1 MIRGL
6 LSLASVLTLLT
17 VLTGCVSETV
27 KSTSVPVLDAPT
39 TLAPEA
45 ELLDVGVV
53 ILDPGISAIE
63 DEEQVYPEVRRAEA
77 TFMATELAEVLTEQ
91 GGWGAVRVVP
101 DDRQFSDLLVR
112 GTILRSDGEALDLKI
127 LVSDARGTQWLDK
140 RYQGITS
147 RYAYEQGT
155 RVKQDPFLA
164 VYRLIAND
172 MLAIFNQLPS
182 EERITIR
189 QVAEMRFARDFA
201 NGAFGD
207 YLEEDESGHI
217 SLRRLPAE
225 DDPMLNRI
233 RGLRQRHYVF
243 VDTLQGHYTGFAE
256 DMYTPYQEWRKASYE
271 ETVALR
277 ELQAESQ
284 REMIAGGAAIIAG
297 VLAQTSGS
305 RATRS
310 AGAVGVIGGGA
321 LLKSGLEK
329 RAESNI
335 HSLALEEL
343 GQSLDAEITPR
354 VIELE
359 DRTVRLTGSVEDQYD
374 QWRELLA
381 DIYAAELAALEPPAG
396 AADNTTATSD
406 AQDS

>member
-1 MIRGL
+1 MKRCL
-6 LSLASVLTLLT
+6 LYVCLLFPM
-17 VLTGCVSETV
+17 LGGCVSETV
-27 KSTSVPVLDAPT
+27 KSTSVPTLEAPERLT
-39 TLAPEA
+39 PEA
-45 ELLDVGVV
+45 ELLDVGIV
-53 ILDPGISAIE
+53 ILDPGISAVE
-63 DEEQVYPEVRRAEA
+63 DEELVYPEVRKAEA

-112 GTILRSDGEALDLKI
+112 GTILLSDGESLQLKI
-127 LVSDARGTQWLDK
+127 MVSDARGTVWLDK
-140 RYQGITS
+140 RYQGVTS

-164 VYRLIAND
+164 VYRMIAND
-172 MLAIFNQLPS
+172 MLAIFDRVPS
-182 EERITIR
+182 ADRVTIR
-189 QVAEMRFARDFA
+189 RVAEMRFARDFA
-201 NGAFGD
+201 SGAFAD
-207 YLEEDESGHI
+207 YLEEDDAGQI

-225 DDPMLNRI
+225 DDPMLNRV

-243 VDTLQGHYTGFAE
+243 VDTLQGHYKGFAE
-256 DMYTPYQEWRKASYE
+256 DMYTPYQEWRRASYE
-271 ETVALR
+271 ETIALR
-277 ELQAESQ
+277 ELEAESQ
-284 REMIAGGAAIIAG
+284 REMIAGGAAILAG
-297 VLAQTSGS
+297 IVAQTSSS
-305 RATRS
+305 RTTRS

-359 DRTVRLTGSVEDQYD
+359 DRTVRLTGNVEDQYD

-381 DIYAAELAALEPPAG
+381 DIYAAELAALESPAD
-396 AADNTTATSD
+396 ATADPLTTPDT
-406 AQDS
+406 QDS

>member
-1 MIRGL
+1 MMR
-6 LSLASVLTLLT
+6 LALTLMFGVTL
-17 VLTGCVSETV
+17 LTGCVSETV
-27 KSTSVPVLDAPT
+27 KSTQVPALAAPD
-39 TLAPEA
+39 TLTPEA

-53 ILDPGISAIE
+53 ILDPGISTVE
-63 DEEQVYPEVRRAEA
+63 DELLVYPEVRRAEA
-77 TFMATELAEVLTEQ
+77 TFMATELTQVLTEQ

-101 DDRQFSDLLVR
+101 DDRQFSDLLVK
-112 GTILRSDGEALDLKI
+112 GTIMRSDGEALELKI
-127 LVSDARGTQWLDK
+127 VVSDARGMVWLDK
-140 RYQGITS
+140 RYTGVTS
-147 RYAYEQGT
+147 RYAYEKGT

-164 VYRLIAND
+164 VYRMIAND
-172 MLAIFNQLPS
+172 MLQKFNGVPAA
-182 EERITIR
+182 ERAEIR

-201 NGAFGD
+201 SGAFAD
-207 YLEEDESGHI
+207 YLQEDETGHI

-225 DDPMLNRI
+225 DDPMLNRV

-243 VDTLQGHYTGFAE
+243 VDTLQGHYTGFSE
-256 DMYTPYQEWRKASYE
+256 EMYEPYQEWRKASYE

-277 ELQAESQ
+277 ELESEAQ

-297 VLAQTSGS
+297 IVAQTSGS
-305 RATRS
+305 RTTRS

-329 RAESNI
+329 RAESKI

-359 DRTVRLTGSVEDQYD
+359 DRTVQLSGNVEDQYD

-381 DIYAAELAALEPPAG
+381 DIYAAELAALEPPDSTD
-396 AADNTTATSD
+396 AAPKLDPEP
-406 AQDS
+406 QDS

>member
-1 MIRGL
+1 MMR
-6 LSLASVLTLLT
+6 LAPALMFGVTL
-17 VLTGCVSETV
+17 LTGCVSETV
-27 KSTSVPVLDAPT
+27 KSTQVPALTAPG
-39 TLAPEA
+39 TLTPEA

-53 ILDPGISAIE
+53 ILDPGISTIE
-63 DEEQVYPEVRRAEA
+63 DEPLVYPEVRRAEA
-77 TFMATELAEVLTEQ
+77 TFIATELTQVLTEQ

-101 DDRQFSDLLVR
+101 DDRQFSDLLVQ
-112 GTILRSDGEALDLKI
+112 GNILRSDGEALELKI
-127 LVSDARGTQWLDK
+127 VVSDARGMVWLDK
-140 RYQGITS
+140 RYTGVTS

-164 VYRLIAND
+164 VYRMIAND
-172 MLAIFNQLPS
+172 MLQKFGGVPAA
-182 EERITIR
+182 ERAEIR

-201 NGAFGD
+201 NGAFAD
-207 YLEEDESGHI
+207 YLQEDEAGHI

-243 VDTLQGHYTGFAE
+243 VDTLQGHYTGFSE
-256 DMYTPYQEWRKASYE
+256 EMYDPYQEWRKASYE

-277 ELQAESQ
+277 ELESEAQ

-297 VLAQTSGS
+297 IVAQTSGS
-305 RATRS
+305 RTTRS

-329 RAESNI
+329 RAESKI

-359 DRTVRLTGSVEDQYD
+359 DRTVQLTGSVEDQYG

-381 DIYAAELAALEPPAG
+381 DIYAAELAALKPPDSPEAAPTLDPEP
-396 AADNTTATSD
+396 
-406 AQDS
+406 QDS

>member
-1 MIRGL
+1 MMR
-6 LSLASVLTLLT
+6 LALTLMFGVTL
-17 VLTGCVSETV
+17 LTGCVSETV
-27 KSTSVPVLDAPT
+27 KSTQVPALAAPG
-39 TLAPEA
+39 TLTPEA

-53 ILDPGISAIE
+53 ILDPGISTVE
-63 DEEQVYPEVRRAEA
+63 DEPLVYPEVRRAEA
-77 TFMATELAEVLTEQ
+77 TFMATELTQVLTEQ

-101 DDRQFSDLLVR
+101 DDRQFSDLLVK
-112 GTILRSDGEALDLKI
+112 GTIMRSDGEALELKI
-127 LVSDARGTQWLDK
+127 VVSDARGMVWLDK
-140 RYQGITS
+140 RYTGVTS

-164 VYRLIAND
+164 VYRMIAND
-172 MLAIFNQLPS
+172 MLQKFNGVPAA
-182 EERITIR
+182 ERAEIR

-201 NGAFGD
+201 SGAFAD
-207 YLEEDESGHI
+207 YLQEDETGHI

-225 DDPMLNRI
+225 DDPMLNRV

-243 VDTLQGHYTGFAE
+243 VDTLQGHYTGFSE
-256 DMYTPYQEWRKASYE
+256 EMYEPYQEWRKASYE

-277 ELQAESQ
+277 ELESEAQ

-297 VLAQTSGS
+297 IVAQTSGS
-305 RATRS
+305 RTTRS

-329 RAESNI
+329 RAESKI

-359 DRTVRLTGSVEDQYD
+359 DRTVQLSGNVEDQYD

-381 DIYAAELAALEPPAG
+381 DIYAAELAALEPPDSTD
-396 AADNTTATSD
+396 AAPKLDPEP
-406 AQDS
+406 QDS

>member
-1 MIRGL
+1 MMR
-6 LSLASVLTLLT
+6 LALALMFGVTL
-17 VLTGCVSETV
+17 LTGCVSETV
-27 KSTSVPVLDAPT
+27 KSTQVPALAAPD
-39 TLAPEA
+39 TLTPEA

-53 ILDPGISAIE
+53 ILDPGISTVE
-63 DEEQVYPEVRRAEA
+63 DEPLVYPEVRRAEA
-77 TFMATELAEVLTEQ
+77 TFMATELTQVLTEQ

-101 DDRQFSDLLVR
+101 DDRQFSDLLVK
-112 GTILRSDGEALDLKI
+112 GTIMRSDGEALELKI
-127 LVSDARGTQWLDK
+127 VVSDARGMVWLDK
-140 RYQGITS
+140 RYTGVTS

-164 VYRLIAND
+164 VYRMIAND
-172 MLAIFNQLPS
+172 MLQKFNGVPPA
-182 EERITIR
+182 ERAEIR

-201 NGAFGD
+201 SGAFAD
-207 YLEEDESGHI
+207 YLQEDETGHI

-225 DDPMLNRI
+225 DDPMLNRV

-243 VDTLQGHYTGFAE
+243 VDTLQGHYTGFSE
-256 DMYTPYQEWRKASYE
+256 EMYEPYQEWRKASYE

-277 ELQAESQ
+277 ELESEAQ

-297 VLAQTSGS
+297 IVAQTSGS
-305 RATRS
+305 RTTRS

-329 RAESNI
+329 RAESKI

-359 DRTVRLTGSVEDQYD
+359 DRTVQLSGNVEDQYD

-381 DIYAAELAALEPPAG
+381 DIYAAELAALEPPDSTD
-396 AADNTTATSD
+396 AAPKLDPEP
-406 AQDS
+406 QDS

>member
-1 MIRGL
+1 MMRFL
-6 LSLASVLTLLT
+6 LSVCLL
-17 VLTGCVSETV
+17 LPLLMGCVSETV
-27 KSTSVPVLDAPT
+27 KSTSVP
-39 TLAPEA
+39 TLETPDQLTSEA

-53 ILDPGISAIE
+53 ILDPGISAVE
-63 DEEQVYPEVRRAEA
+63 DEELVYPGVRKAEA
-77 TFMATELAEVLTEQ
+77 TFMATELADVLTEQ

-112 GTILRSDGEALDLKI
+112 GTILVSDGESLQLKI
-127 LVSDARGTQWLDK
+127 RVSDARGTVWLDK
-140 RYQGITS
+140 RYQGVTS

-164 VYRLIAND
+164 VYRMIAND
-172 MLAIFNQLPS
+172 MLAIFDRVPS
-182 EERITIR
+182 ADRVTIR
-189 QVAEMRFARDFA
+189 RVAEMRFARDFA
-201 NGAFGD
+201 SGTFAD
-207 YLEEDESGHI
+207 YLEEDDAGQI

-225 DDPMLNRI
+225 DDPMLNRV

-243 VDTLQGHYTGFAE
+243 VDTLQGHYIGFAE
-256 DMYTPYQEWRKASYE
+256 EMYTPYQEWRQASYE
-271 ETVALR
+271 ETIALR
-277 ELQAESQ
+277 ELEAESQ
-284 REMIAGGAAIIAG
+284 REMIAGGAAILAG
-297 VLAQTSGS
+297 IVAQTSGS
-305 RATRS
+305 RTTRS

-359 DRTVRLTGSVEDQYD
+359 DRTVRLTGNVEDQYD

-381 DIYAAELAALEPPAG
+381 DIYAAELAALEPPPASTN
-396 AADNTTATSD
+396 DPLTTPNT
-406 AQDS
+406 QDS

>member
-53 ILDPGISAIE
+53 ILDPGISPVE

-112 GTILRSDGEALDLKI
+112 GTILRSDGEALELKI

-172 MLAIFNQLPS
+172 MLAVFNQIPS

-271 ETVALR
+271 ETIALR

>member
-1 MIRGL
+1 MIRLILSLTLGMAL
-6 LSLASVLTLLT
+6 LS
-17 VLTGCVSETV
+17 GCVSETV
-27 KSTSVPVLDAPT
+27 KSTSVPMLDTPT

-53 ILDPGISAIE
+53 ILDPGISTEE
-63 DEEQVYPEVRRAEA
+63 DEELVYPEVRKAEA
-77 TFMATELAEVLTEQ
+77 TFMATELAEVLAEQ
-91 GGWGAVRVVP
+91 GSWGAVRVVP

-112 GTILRSDGEALDLKI
+112 GTILGSDGESLELKI
-127 LVSDARGTQWLDK
+127 LVSDARGKLWLDK
-140 RYQGITS
+140 RYQGVTS
-147 RYAYEQGT
+147 RYAYEPGT

-164 VYRLIAND
+164 VYRMIAND
-172 MLAIFNQLPS
+172 MLKIFEGVPA
-182 EERITIR
+182 EDRVTIR
-189 QVAEMRFARDFA
+189 RVAEMRFARDFA
-201 NGAFGD
+201 NGAYAD
-207 YLEEDESGHI
+207 YLDEDEAGRI

-225 DDPMLNRI
+225 DDPMLTRV

-277 ELQAESQ
+277 ELEAESQ
-284 REMIAGGAAIIAG
+284 REMIAGGAAILAG
-297 VLAQTSGS
+297 IVAQTSSS
-305 RATRS
+305 RTTRS
-310 AGAVGVIGGGA
+310 AGAVGVVGGGA

-359 DRTVRLTGSVEDQYD
+359 DRTVRLTGNVEDQYD

-381 DIYAAELAALEPPAG
+381 DIYAAELAALEPPVSP
-396 AADNTTATSD
+396 SD
-406 AQDS
+406 DISPTPESQDS

>member
-1 MIRGL
+1 MKRCL
-6 LSLASVLTLLT
+6 LYLCLVLPMLG
-17 VLTGCVSETV
+17 GCVSETV
-27 KSTSVPVLDAPT
+27 KSTSVPTLEAPERLT
-39 TLAPEA
+39 PEA
-45 ELLDVGVV
+45 ELLDVGIV
-53 ILDPGISAIE
+53 ILDPGISAVE
-63 DEEQVYPEVRRAEA
+63 DEELVYPEVRKAEA

-112 GTILRSDGEALDLKI
+112 GTILLSDGESLQLKI
-127 LVSDARGTQWLDK
+127 LVSDARGTVWLDK
-140 RYQGITS
+140 RYQGVTS

-164 VYRLIAND
+164 VYRMIAND
-172 MLAIFNQLPS
+172 MLAIFDRVPS
-182 EERITIR
+182 ADRVTIR
-189 QVAEMRFARDFA
+189 RVAEMRFARDFA
-201 NGAFGD
+201 SGAFAD
-207 YLEEDESGHI
+207 YLDEDDAGQI

-225 DDPMLNRI
+225 DDPMLNRV

-243 VDTLQGHYTGFAE
+243 VDTLQGHYSGFAE
-256 DMYTPYQEWRKASYE
+256 DMYTPYQEWRRASYE
-271 ETVALR
+271 ETIALR
-277 ELQAESQ
+277 ELEAESQ
-284 REMIAGGAAIIAG
+284 REMIAGGAAILAG
-297 VLAQTSGS
+297 IVAQTSGS
-305 RATRS
+305 RTTRS

-359 DRTVRLTGSVEDQYD
+359 DRTVRLTGNVEDQYD

-381 DIYAAELAALEPPAG
+381 DIYAAELAALEPPAD
-396 AADNTTATSD
+396 ATADPLTTPDT
-406 AQDS
+406 QDS

>member
-1 MIRGL
+1 MKRCL
-6 LSLASVLTLLT
+6 LYLCLVLPMLG
-17 VLTGCVSETV
+17 GCVSETV
-27 KSTSVPVLDAPT
+27 KSTSVPTLEAPERLT
-39 TLAPEA
+39 PEA
-45 ELLDVGVV
+45 ELLDVGIV
-53 ILDPGISAIE
+53 ILDPGISAVE
-63 DEEQVYPEVRRAEA
+63 DEELVYPEVRKAEA

-112 GTILRSDGEALDLKI
+112 GTILLSDGESLQLKI
-127 LVSDARGTQWLDK
+127 LVSDARGTVWLDK
-140 RYQGITS
+140 RYQGVTS

-164 VYRLIAND
+164 VYRMIAND
-172 MLAIFNQLPS
+172 MLAIFDRVPS
-182 EERITIR
+182 ADRVTIR
-189 QVAEMRFARDFA
+189 RVAEMRFARDFA
-201 NGAFGD
+201 SGAFAD
-207 YLEEDESGHI
+207 YLDEDDAGQI

-225 DDPMLNRI
+225 DDPMLNRV

-243 VDTLQGHYTGFAE
+243 VDTLQGHYNGFAE
-256 DMYTPYQEWRKASYE
+256 DMYTPYQEWRRASYE
-271 ETVALR
+271 ETIALR
-277 ELQAESQ
+277 ELEAESQ
-284 REMIAGGAAIIAG
+284 REMIAGGAAILAG
-297 VLAQTSGS
+297 IVAQTSGS
-305 RATRS
+305 RTTRS

-359 DRTVRLTGSVEDQYD
+359 DRTVRLTGNVEDQYD

-381 DIYAAELAALEPPAG
+381 DIYAAELAALEPPA
-396 AADNTTATSD
+396 ASANDSLTTPDT
-406 AQDS
+406 QDS

>member
-1 MIRGL
+1 MIRL
-6 LSLASVLTLLT
+6 VLTLT
-17 VLTGCVSETV
+17 VGLALLTGCVSETV
-27 KSTSVPVLDAPT
+27 KSTQVPALDAPE
-39 TLAPEA
+39 TLTPEA

-53 ILDPGISAIE
+53 ILDPGISAVE
-63 DEEQVYPEVRRAEA
+63 DEALVYPEVRRAEA
-77 TFMATELAEVLTEQ
+77 TFMAAELTQVLTEQ

-101 DDRQFSDLLVR
+101 DDRQFSDVLVN
-112 GTILRSDGEALDLKI
+112 GTILRSDGEALELKI
-127 LVSDARGTQWLDK
+127 AVSDARGTVWLDK
-140 RYQGITS
+140 RYTGVTS

-164 VYRLIAND
+164 VYRMIAND
-172 MLAIFNQLPS
+172 MLQIFNEVPA
-182 EERITIR
+182 EDRTEIR

-201 NGAFGD
+201 NGAFAD
-207 YLEEDESGHI
+207 YLQEDEQGQI

-243 VDTLQGHYTGFAE
+243 VDTLQGHYTGFSE
-256 DMYTPYQEWRKASYE
+256 EMYEPYQEWRKASYE

-277 ELQAESQ
+277 ELESEAQ

-297 VLAQTSGS
+297 IVAQTSGS
-305 RATRS
+305 RTTRS

-329 RAESNI
+329 RAESKI

-343 GQSLDAEITPR
+343 GQSLDAEVTPR

-359 DRTVRLTGSVEDQYD
+359 DRTVQLSGNVEDQYD

-381 DIYAAELAALEPPAG
+381 DIYAAEVAALEPSGSPETPPTL
-396 AADNTTATSD
+396 DPEP
-406 AQDS
+406 QDS

>member
-1 MIRGL
+1 MIRAL
-6 LSLASVLTLLT
+6 LSVVFAAL
-17 VLTGCVSETV
+17 LTGCVSETV
-27 KSTSVPVLDAPT
+27 KSTSVPVLDAPA
-39 TLAPEA
+39 TLTPEA

-53 ILDPGISAIE
+53 ILDPGISAVE
-63 DEEQVYPEVRRAEA
+63 DEEQIYPEVRKAEA

-112 GTILRSDGEALDLKI
+112 GTILRSDGEALELKI
-127 LVSDARGTQWLDK
+127 LVSDARGTLWLDK
-140 RYQGITS
+140 RYQGVTS

-164 VYRLIAND
+164 VYRMIAND
-172 MLAIFNQLPS
+172 MLALFNRLPS
-182 EERITIR
+182 EDRVTIR

-201 NGAFGD
+201 NGAFAD
-207 YLEEDESGHI
+207 YLEEDDNGEI

-225 DDPMLNRI
+225 DDPMLNRV

-243 VDTLQGHYTGFAE
+243 VDTLQGHYSGFAE
-256 DMYTPYQEWRKASYE
+256 DMYGPYQEWRKASYE

-277 ELQAESQ
+277 ELETEAQ
-284 REMIAGGAAIIAG
+284 REMIAGGAAILAG
-297 VLAQTSGS
+297 LVAQTSGS
-305 RATRS
+305 RATRT
-310 AGAVGVIGGGA
+310 AGTVAGIGGGGV
-321 LLKSGLEK
+321 LLKRGLLK
-329 RAESNI
+329 RAEASV

-359 DRTVRLTGSVEDQYD
+359 DRTVRLTGNVEDQYD

-381 DIYAAELAALEPPAG
+381 DIYAAELAALEPPAPPADSLP
-396 AADNTTATSD
+396 AAPE
-406 AQDS
+406 

>member
-1 MIRGL
+1 MMRL
-6 LSLASVLTLLT
+6 MLSVLALVALLE
-17 VLTGCVSETV
+17 GCVSETV
-27 KSTSVPVLDAPT
+27 KSTSVPALEAPDQLT
-39 TLAPEA
+39 PEA

-53 ILDPGISAIE
+53 ILDPGISAVE
-63 DEEQVYPEVRRAEA
+63 DEELVYPEIRKAEA

-112 GTILRSDGEALDLKI
+112 GTILLSDGESLQLKI
-127 LVSDARGTQWLDK
+127 RVSDARGTVWLDK
-140 RYQGITS
+140 RYQGVTS

-164 VYRLIAND
+164 VYRMIAND
-172 MLAIFNQLPS
+172 MLAIFDRVPS
-182 EERITIR
+182 ADRVTIR
-189 QVAEMRFARDFA
+189 RVAEMRFARDFA
-201 NGAFGD
+201 SGAFAD
-207 YLEEDESGHI
+207 YLEEDDAGQI

-225 DDPMLNRI
+225 DDPMLNRV

-243 VDTLQGHYTGFAE
+243 VDTLQGHYNGFAE
-256 DMYTPYQEWRKASYE
+256 DMYTPYQEWRRASYE
-271 ETVALR
+271 ETIALR
-277 ELQAESQ
+277 ELEAESQ
-284 REMIAGGAAIIAG
+284 REMIAGGAAILAG
-297 VLAQTSGS
+297 IVAQTSGS
-305 RATRS
+305 RTTRS

-359 DRTVRLTGSVEDQYD
+359 DRTVRLTGNVEDQYD

-381 DIYAAELAALEPPAG
+381 DIYAAELAALEPPA
-396 AADNTTATSD
+396 ASANDSLTTPDT
-406 AQDS
+406 QDS

>member
-1 MIRGL
+1 MMR
-6 LSLASVLTLLT
+6 LALALMFGVTL
-17 VLTGCVSETV
+17 LTGCVSETV
-27 KSTSVPVLDAPT
+27 KSTQVPALAAPN
-39 TLAPEA
+39 TLTPEA

-53 ILDPGISAIE
+53 ILDPGISTVE
-63 DEEQVYPEVRRAEA
+63 DEPLVYPEVRRAEA
-77 TFMATELAEVLTEQ
+77 TFMATELTQVLTEQ

-101 DDRQFSDLLVR
+101 DDRQFSDLLVK
-112 GTILRSDGEALDLKI
+112 GTILRSDGEALELKI
-127 LVSDARGTQWLDK
+127 VVSDARGMVWLDK
-140 RYQGITS
+140 RYTGVTS

-164 VYRLIAND
+164 VYRMIAND
-172 MLAIFNQLPS
+172 MLQKFNGVPAV
-182 EERITIR
+182 ERAEIR

-201 NGAFGD
+201 NGAFAD
-207 YLEEDESGHI
+207 YLQEDETGHI

-243 VDTLQGHYTGFAE
+243 VDTLQGHYTGFSE
-256 DMYTPYQEWRKASYE
+256 EMYEPYQEWRKASYE

-277 ELQAESQ
+277 ELESEAQ

-297 VLAQTSGS
+297 IVAQTSGS
-305 RATRS
+305 RTTRS
-310 AGAVGVIGGGA
+310 ADAVGVIGGGA

-329 RAESNI
+329 RAESKI

-359 DRTVRLTGSVEDQYD
+359 DRTVQLSGNVEDQYD

-381 DIYAAELAALEPPAG
+381 DIYAAELAALEPPDSTD
-396 AADNTTATSD
+396 AAPKLDPEP
-406 AQDS
+406 QDS

>member
-1 MIRGL
+1 MMRFL
-6 LSLASVLTLLT
+6 LSVCLL
-17 VLTGCVSETV
+17 LPLLMGCVSETV
-27 KSTSVPVLDAPT
+27 KSTSVP
-39 TLAPEA
+39 TLETPDQLTSEA

-53 ILDPGISAIE
+53 ILDPGISAVE
-63 DEEQVYPEVRRAEA
+63 DEELVYPEVRKAEA

-112 GTILRSDGEALDLKI
+112 GTILVSDGESLQLKI
-127 LVSDARGTQWLDK
+127 RVSDARGTVWLDK
-140 RYQGITS
+140 RYQGVTS

-164 VYRLIAND
+164 VYRMIAND
-172 MLAIFNQLPS
+172 MLAIFDRVPS
-182 EERITIR
+182 ADRVTIR
-189 QVAEMRFARDFA
+189 RVAEMRFARDFA
-201 NGAFGD
+201 SGAFAD
-207 YLEEDESGHI
+207 YLEEDDAGQI

-225 DDPMLNRI
+225 DDPMLNRV

-243 VDTLQGHYTGFAE
+243 VDTLQGHYNGFAE
-256 DMYTPYQEWRKASYE
+256 EMYTPYQEWRRASYE
-271 ETVALR
+271 ETIALR
-277 ELQAESQ
+277 ELEAESQ
-284 REMIAGGAAIIAG
+284 REMIAGGAAILAG
-297 VLAQTSGS
+297 IVAQTSGS
-305 RATRS
+305 QTTRS

-359 DRTVRLTGSVEDQYD
+359 DRTVRLTGNVEDQYD

-381 DIYAAELAALEPPAG
+381 DIYAAELAALEPPPASTN
-396 AADNTTATSD
+396 DPLTTPNT
-406 AQDS
+406 QDS

>member
-1 MIRGL
+1 MKRCL
-6 LSLASVLTLLT
+6 LYLCLVLPMLG
-17 VLTGCVSETV
+17 GCVSETV
-27 KSTSVPVLDAPT
+27 KSTSVPTLEAPERLT
-39 TLAPEA
+39 PEA
-45 ELLDVGVV
+45 ELLDVGIV
-53 ILDPGISAIE
+53 ILDPGISTVE
-63 DEEQVYPEVRRAEA
+63 DEELVYPEVRKAEA

-112 GTILRSDGEALDLKI
+112 GTILLSDGESLQLKI
-127 LVSDARGTQWLDK
+127 LVSDARGTVWLDK
-140 RYQGITS
+140 RYQGVTS

-164 VYRLIAND
+164 VYRMIAND
-172 MLAIFNQLPS
+172 MLAIFDRVPS
-182 EERITIR
+182 ADRVTIR
-189 QVAEMRFARDFA
+189 RVAEMRFARDFA
-201 NGAFGD
+201 SGAFAD
-207 YLEEDESGHI
+207 YLEEDDAGQI

-225 DDPMLNRI
+225 DDPMLNRV

-243 VDTLQGHYTGFAE
+243 VDTLQGHYNGFAE
-256 DMYTPYQEWRKASYE
+256 DMYTPYQEWRRASYE
-271 ETVALR
+271 ETIALR
-277 ELQAESQ
+277 ELEAESQ
-284 REMIAGGAAIIAG
+284 REMIAGGAAILAG
-297 VLAQTSGS
+297 IVAQTSGS
-305 RATRS
+305 RTTRS

-359 DRTVRLTGSVEDQYD
+359 DRTVRLTGNVEDQYD

-381 DIYAAELAALEPPAG
+381 DIYAAELAALEPPA
-396 AADNTTATSD
+396 ASANDPLTAPDT
-406 AQDS
+406 QDS

>member
-1 MIRGL
+1 MMRFL
-6 LSLASVLTLLT
+6 LSVCLLFP
-17 VLTGCVSETV
+17 LLGGCVSETL
-27 KSTSVPVLDAPT
+27 KSTSVPTLEAPDQLT
-39 TLAPEA
+39 PEA

-53 ILDPGISAIE
+53 ILDPGISAVE
-63 DEEQVYPEVRRAEA
+63 DEELVYPEVRKAEA

-112 GTILRSDGEALDLKI
+112 GTILLSDGESLQLKI
-127 LVSDARGTQWLDK
+127 RVSDARGTVWLDK
-140 RYQGITS
+140 RYQGVTS

-164 VYRLIAND
+164 VYRMIAND
-172 MLAIFNQLPS
+172 MLAIFDRVPS
-182 EERITIR
+182 ADRVTIR
-189 QVAEMRFARDFA
+189 RVAEMRFARDFA
-201 NGAFGD
+201 SGAFAD
-207 YLEEDESGHI
+207 YLEEDDAGQI

-225 DDPMLNRI
+225 DDPMLNRV

-243 VDTLQGHYTGFAE
+243 VDTLQGHYNGFAE
-256 DMYTPYQEWRKASYE
+256 EMYTPYQEWRRASYE
-271 ETVALR
+271 ETIALR
-277 ELQAESQ
+277 ELEAESQ
-284 REMIAGGAAIIAG
+284 REMIAGGAAILAG
-297 VLAQTSGS
+297 IVAQTSGS
-305 RATRS
+305 RTTRS

-359 DRTVRLTGSVEDQYD
+359 DRTVRLTGNVEDQYD

-381 DIYAAELAALEPPAG
+381 DIYAAELAALEPPA
-396 AADNTTATSD
+396 ASANDPLTTPDT
-406 AQDS
+406 QDS

>member
-1 MIRGL
+1 MMRFL
-6 LSLASVLTLLT
+6 LSVCLL
-17 VLTGCVSETV
+17 LPLLMGCVSETV
-27 KSTSVPVLDAPT
+27 KSTSVP
-39 TLAPEA
+39 TLETPDQLTSEA

-53 ILDPGISAIE
+53 ILDPGISAVE
-63 DEEQVYPEVRRAEA
+63 DEELVYPEVRKAEA

-112 GTILRSDGEALDLKI
+112 GTILVSDGESLQLKI
-127 LVSDARGTQWLDK
+127 RVSDARGTAWLDK
-140 RYQGITS
+140 RYQGVTS

-164 VYRLIAND
+164 VYRMIAND
-172 MLAIFNQLPS
+172 MLAIFDRVPS
-182 EERITIR
+182 ADRVTIR
-189 QVAEMRFARDFA
+189 RVAEMRFARDFA
-201 NGAFGD
+201 SGTFAD
-207 YLEEDESGHI
+207 YLEEDDAGQI

-225 DDPMLNRI
+225 DDPMLNRV

-243 VDTLQGHYTGFAE
+243 VDTLQGHYNGFAE
-256 DMYTPYQEWRKASYE
+256 EMYTPYQEWRRASYE
-271 ETVALR
+271 ETIALR
-277 ELQAESQ
+277 ELEAESQ
-284 REMIAGGAAIIAG
+284 REMIAGGAAILAG
-297 VLAQTSGS
+297 IVAQTSGS
-305 RATRS
+305 RTTRS

-359 DRTVRLTGSVEDQYD
+359 DRTVRLTGNVEDQYD

-381 DIYAAELAALEPPAG
+381 DIYAAELAALEPPPASTN
-396 AADNTTATSD
+396 DPLTTPNT
-406 AQDS
+406 QDS

>member
-53 ILDPGISAIE
+53 ILDPGISPVE

-112 GTILRSDGEALDLKI
+112 GTILRSDGEALELKI

-201 NGAFGD
+201 NGAFED

-271 ETVALR
+271 ETIALR

>member
-1 MIRGL
+1 MMR
-6 LSLASVLTLLT
+6 LALALMFGVTL
-17 VLTGCVSETV
+17 LTGCVSETV
-27 KSTSVPVLDAPT
+27 KSTQVPALAAPD
-39 TLAPEA
+39 TLTPEA

-53 ILDPGISAIE
+53 ILDPGISTVE
-63 DEEQVYPEVRRAEA
+63 DEPLVYPEVRRAEA
-77 TFMATELAEVLTEQ
+77 TFMATELTQVLTEQ

-101 DDRQFSDLLVR
+101 DDRQFSDLLVK
-112 GTILRSDGEALDLKI
+112 GTIMRSDGEALELKI
-127 LVSDARGTQWLDK
+127 VVSDARGMVWLDK
-140 RYQGITS
+140 RYTGVTS

-164 VYRLIAND
+164 VYRMIAND
-172 MLAIFNQLPS
+172 MLQKFNGVPAA
-182 EERITIR
+182 ERAEIR

-201 NGAFGD
+201 SGAFAD
-207 YLEEDESGHI
+207 YLQEDETGHI

-225 DDPMLNRI
+225 DDPMLNRV

-243 VDTLQGHYTGFAE
+243 VDTLQGHYTGFSE
-256 DMYTPYQEWRKASYE
+256 EMYEPYQEWRKASYE

-277 ELQAESQ
+277 ELESEAQ

-297 VLAQTSGS
+297 IVAQTSGS
-305 RATRS
+305 RTTRS

-329 RAESNI
+329 RAESKI

-359 DRTVRLTGSVEDQYD
+359 DRTVQLSGNVEDQYD

-381 DIYAAELAALEPPAG
+381 DIYAAELAALEPPDSTD
-396 AADNTTATSD
+396 AAPKLDPEP
-406 AQDS
+406 QDS

>member
-1 MIRGL
+1 MIR
-6 LSLASVLTLLT
+6 LALTLIFGVAL
-17 VLTGCVSETV
+17 LTGCVSETV
-27 KSTSVPVLDAPT
+27 KSTQVPALDAPN
-39 TLAPEA
+39 TLTPEA

-53 ILDPGISAIE
+53 ILDPGISAVE
-63 DEEQVYPEVRRAEA
+63 DEELVYPEVRRAEA
-77 TFMATELAEVLTEQ
+77 TFMATELTQVLTEQ
-91 GGWGAVRVVP
+91 GAWGAVRVVP
-101 DDRQFSDLLVR
+101 DDRQFSDLLVQ
-112 GTILRSDGEALDLKI
+112 GTILLSDGEALELKI
-127 LVSDARGTQWLDK
+127 VVSDARGRVWLDK
-140 RYQGITS
+140 RYTGMTS

-164 VYRLIAND
+164 VYRMIAND
-172 MLAIFNQLPS
+172 MLQKFNGVPS
-182 EERITIR
+182 AERAEIR

-201 NGAFGD
+201 NGAFAD
-207 YLEEDESGHI
+207 YLQEDETGHI

-243 VDTLQGHYTGFAE
+243 VDTLQGHYTGFSE
-256 DMYTPYQEWRKASYE
+256 EMYEPYQEWRKASYE

-277 ELQAESQ
+277 ELEAEAQ

-297 VLAQTSGS
+297 IVAQTSGS
-305 RATRS
+305 RTTRS
-310 AGAVGVIGGGA
+310 AGAVGVIGGGV

-329 RAESNI
+329 RAESKI

-359 DRTVRLTGSVEDQYD
+359 DRTVQLTGNVEDQYD

-381 DIYAAELAALEPPAG
+381 DIYAAELAALEPPDSSE
-396 AADNTTATSD
+396 AAATTD
-406 AQDS
+406 PEPQDS

>member
-63 DEEQVYPEVRRAEA
+63 DEEQVYSEVRRAAA

-112 GTILRSDGEALDLKI
+112 GTILRSDGEALELKI

>member
-1 MIRGL
+1 M
-6 LSLASVLTLLT
+6 
-17 VLTGCVSETV
+17 
-27 KSTSVPVLDAPT
+27 
-39 TLAPEA
+39 
-45 ELLDVGVV
+45 
-53 ILDPGISAIE
+53 
-63 DEEQVYPEVRRAEA
+63 
-77 TFMATELAEVLTEQ
+77 
-91 GGWGAVRVVP
+91 
-101 DDRQFSDLLVR
+101 
-112 GTILRSDGEALDLKI
+112 
-127 LVSDARGTQWLDK
+127 
-140 RYQGITS
+140 
-147 RYAYEQGT
+147 
-155 RVKQDPFLA
+155 
-164 VYRLIAND
+164 IAND
-172 MLAIFNQLPS
+172 MLALFDRLPAAD
-182 EERITIR
+182 RVAIR

-201 NGAFGD
+201 NGAFAD
-207 YLEEDESGHI
+207 YLEEDASGHI

-225 DDPMLNRI
+225 DDPMLNRV

-256 DMYTPYQEWRKASYE
+256 NMYTPYQEWRKASYE

-277 ELQAESQ
+277 ELEAESQ

-305 RATRS
+305 RTTRS

-321 LLKSGLEK
+321 LLKRGLEK

-359 DRTVRLTGSVEDQYD
+359 DRTVRLTGNVEDQYD

-381 DIYAAELAALEPPAG
+381 DIYAAELAALEPPAAPAVRPPDG
-396 AADNTTATSD
+396 LTRRTRDRPNRAAPLRHHFRARADCK
-406 AQDS
+406 